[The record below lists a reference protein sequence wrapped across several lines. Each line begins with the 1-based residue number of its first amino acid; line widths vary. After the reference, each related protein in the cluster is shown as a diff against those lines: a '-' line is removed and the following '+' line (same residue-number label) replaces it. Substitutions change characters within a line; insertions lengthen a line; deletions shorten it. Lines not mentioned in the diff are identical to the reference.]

1 VNGARE
7 AVPEERLLSRTRWVL
22 TAQIAAVIT
31 AVVLLVGVVA
41 WGLMIRGQHT
51 DGRRELAASIAQG
64 SVTHPWPCVWEFERS
79 AGTVTRTPA
88 APPGL
93 PVTADLDRVSSA
105 HPVLVGAHRVN
116 GIDYLVRTE
125 WHQGRV
131 VQAAL
136 DLRYQ
141 AEERQ
146 RLYLALAVAE
156 VAGLAA
162 ALVTGGVLA
171 RRAIRPL
178 GEALRRQRRFV
189 ADASHEL
196 RTPLT
201 QIHTRAQ
208 LLERRL
214 RAGADPVALAAEA
227 QRLVA
232 GTRLFSEVIDDL
244 LLSARLARA
253 GERFQRVDLGQ
264 LVDEVAAAEQARLDR
279 RDLTLT
285 VSKEGTGHVVSG
297 VGPALRRVVNALL
310 DNAIGHTPGGGH
322 IRLELSAVERGRR
335 VRLVVSDDGIGLEP
349 DAAERIFE
357 RFARGEYGAGRRF
370 GLGLALVREVLDS
383 HHGTITA
390 TGEPGR
396 GATFTV
402 DLPAA
407 APLPTTPVPPAA
419 QPPELH
425 IEVESEIGSP
435 NSVGGRP

>member
-1 VNGARE
+1 VNRVRE
-7 AVPEERLLSRTRWVL
+7 AVPEERLLRRTRWML
-22 TAQIAAVIT
+22 TIQIGAVIT
-31 AVVLLVGVVA
+31 GVVLLVGVVA

-51 DGRRELAASIAQG
+51 DGRRELASSIAHA
-64 SVTHPWPCVWEFERS
+64 SVTHPWPCVWEFER
-79 AGTVTRTPA
+79 AGGTVTRTPA
-88 APPGL
+88 APTGL
-93 PVTADLDRVSSA
+93 PVTADLDRVSA
-105 HPVLVGAHRVN
+105 GYPVLVTEHRV
-116 GIDYLVRTE
+116 GGVDYLVRTE
-125 WHQGRV
+125 WHRGGRV

-156 VAGLAA
+156 VAGLLA

-214 RAGADPVALAAEA
+214 RAGADPVLLADEM

-244 LLSARLARA
+244 LLSARLSRA
-253 GERFQRVDLGQ
+253 GERFQRVDLAR
-264 LVDEVAAAEQARLDR
+264 LVDEVVAAEQARLER

-285 VSKEGTGHVVSG
+285 VTRDGDSHVVSG
-297 VGPALRRVVNALL
+297 IGPALRRVVNALL
-310 DNAIGHTPGGGH
+310 DNAIGHTPGGGT
-322 IRLELSAVERGRR
+322 IRLALSGADRGRR

-349 DAAERIFE
+349 AATERIFE
-357 RFARGEYGAGRRF
+357 RFARGESGAGRRF

-402 DLPAA
+402 ELPAA
-407 APLPTTPVPPAA
+407 APLPAAPARPDQPVPP
-419 QPPELH
+419 
-425 IEVESEIGSP
+425 V
-435 NSVGGRP
+435 SVGGRP

>member
-1 VNGARE
+1 MNRARE

-41 WGLMIRGQHT
+41 LGLMIRGQHT

-79 AGTVTRTPA
+79 AGAVTRTPA

-93 PVTADLDRVSSA
+93 PVAADLDRVSAA
-105 HPVLVGAHRVN
+105 HPVLVEAHRVN

-125 WHQGRV
+125 WHSGRV

-214 RAGADPVALAAEA
+214 RAGADPVVLAAEA

-285 VSKEGTGHVVSG
+285 VAKEGTGHVVSG
-297 VGPALRRVVNALL
+297 VGPALRRVINALL

-322 IRLELSAVERGRR
+322 IRLELSGSARR

-419 QPPELH
+419 QPAELP
-425 IEVESEIGSP
+425 IEVAPEVGSP
-435 NSVGGRP
+435 DSVGRRS

>member
-1 VNGARE
+1 
-7 AVPEERLLSRTRWVL
+7 VPEERLLSRTRWVL
-22 TAQIAAVIT
+22 TAQIGAVIT
-31 AVVLLVGVVA
+31 AIVLLVGVVA
-41 WGLMIRGQHT
+41 LGFMIRGQHT

-64 SVTHPWPCVWEFERS
+64 SVTHPWPCVWEFER
-79 AGTVTRTPA
+79 AGRTVTRTPA
-88 APPGL
+88 APAGL
-93 PVTADLDRVSSA
+93 PVTAALDGVSA
-105 HPVLVGAHRVN
+105 ARPVLVEQHRVN

-125 WHQGRV
+125 WHDGTV

-156 VAGLAA
+156 VAGLLA

-214 RAGADPVALAAEA
+214 RAGADPAALAAEA
-227 QRLVA
+227 DRLVA
-232 GTRLFSEVIDDL
+232 GTRQFGEVIDDL

-264 LVDEVAAAEQARLDR
+264 LVDEVATAEQARLDR

-285 VSKEGTGHVVSG
+285 VTREGTGHTVSG
-297 VGPALRRVVNALL
+297 IGPALRRVVNALL
-310 DNAIGHTPGGGH
+310 DNAIGHTPGGGQ
-322 IRLELSAVERGRR
+322 IRLALSTADRGRR

-349 DAAERIFE
+349 AAADRIFE
-357 RFARGEYGAGRRF
+357 RFARGDSGAGRRF

-396 GATFTV
+396 GASFTV

-407 APLPTTPVPPAA
+407 PPLPTTPAPAAPPAGETA
-419 QPPELH
+419 PQRRLR
-425 IEVESEIGSP
+425 IGS
-435 NSVGGRP
+435 